1 MTNKKK
7 KSKRSTLQKIDTS
20 KEEDKLRDL
29 LIDIIDEEGFIS
41 RYILEGH
48 ILYDL
53 GCNNIQM
60 DNMIMMLKMNR
71 ELYSVQRTDGEYYR
85 FYPKA

>member
-1 MTNKKK
+1 MTKKK
-7 KSKRSTLQKIDTS
+7 KSKRRILQKIDTS

-29 LIDIIDEEGFIS
+29 LIDIIDEEGFVS